1 MWDLNDILW
10 DNLRT
15 NNIMIWCVWN
25 HHHSAWKWSFRVYIY
40 IYIGLTALLRQLM
53 DGTTKYT
60 VDSIMMIIGL
70 CFGLTTK
77 WYYQIIPK

>member
-25 HHHSAWKWSFRVYIY
+25 HHHSAWKWRFRVYCF
-40 IYIGLTALLRQLM
+40 GLTALL
-53 DGTTKYT
+53 T
-60 VDSIMMIIGL
+60 VDG
-70 CFGLTTK
+70 
-77 WYYQIIPK
+77 WYYQIYSR